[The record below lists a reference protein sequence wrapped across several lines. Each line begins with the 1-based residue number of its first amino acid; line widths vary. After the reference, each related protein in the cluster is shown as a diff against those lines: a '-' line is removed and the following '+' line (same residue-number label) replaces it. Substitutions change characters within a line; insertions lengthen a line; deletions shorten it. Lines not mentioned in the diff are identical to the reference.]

1 MSHLALNRRQF
12 LELEK
17 LAVGAFAPLSGFMT
31 EDELRGVV
39 GSMRLP
45 SGNPFPMPIVLDVT
59 PDVAAAARPGTRVS
73 LTLDGLEVGDVL
85 VESVYACDKAA
96 VAVEVFGTADEA
108 HPGVAHFFRM
118 GSHFIGGPVH
128 LHRRV
133 RFEFSD
139 YELTPDEAR
148 ARFAER
154 GWRTIVGFQTRNVPH
169 RAHGPAA
176 GCARTGGRAV
186 HPAAGRTQ
194 ETRRLQPIGHPH
206 RLPHAD

>member
-1 MSHLALNRRQF
+1 M
-12 LELEK
+12 
-17 LAVGAFAPLSGFMT
+17 GAFAPLSGFMT

-45 SGNPFPMPIVLDVT
+45 SGDPFPMPIVLDVT

-118 GSHFIGGPVH
+118 GSHFIGGPVR

-154 GWRTIVGFQTRNVPH
+154 GWRTVVGFQTRNVPI
-169 RAHGPAA
+169 
-176 GCARTGGRAV
+176 ARTSTCSGSRSNRRTGCSSSRWSGARSGATTT
-186 HPAAGRTQ
+186 HWPSSPATAR
-194 ETRRLQPIGHPH
+194 
-206 RLPHAD
+206 